1 MFGDVLI
8 VDDEK
13 DIRDLMA
20 GILVD
25 EGIHPVRRRTATPHC
40 GRLPAG
46 ARRLCCS
53 MSGFRAVGLMALRC

>member
-25 EGIHPVRRRTATPHC
+25 EGIRPVQRRIATLRC
-40 GRLPAG
+40 GRSPAG

-53 MSGFRAVGLMALRC
+53 MSGFRAAGLMVLRC

>member
-25 EGIHPVRRRTATPHC
+25 EGYSPRTASDSDLSLIHITEPTRRTII
-40 GRLPAG
+40 
-46 ARRLCCS
+46 
-53 MSGFRAVGLMALRC
+53 

>member
-25 EGIHPVRRRTATPHC
+25 EGYSPVRRRTATPHC

>member
-25 EGIHPVRRRTATPHC
+25 EGY
-40 GRLPAG
+40 
-46 ARRLCCS
+46 S
-53 MSGFRAVGLMALRC
+53 